1 MNSTQEVFQFF
12 TAPPEVV
19 NNIQSSQKLFLVP
32 TTHGENFDPGFAPM
46 PTDPTELPDPERWT
60 LAYVVSVIEILLG
73 RRQLRQIARMTH
85 RYTFNSIS
93 SQIGNLKVQ
102 PKIKK
107 IHRSYPIAG
116 VIEVVATLVFPE
128 RVRALIARF
137 EGVDGRW
144 LCTEF
149 ELL

>member
-1 MNSTQEVFQFF
+1 MNSTQEAFQFF
-12 TAPPEVV
+12 TAPPEIISETL
-19 NNIQSSQKLFLVP
+19 NSKKLFLIP
-32 TTHGENFDPGFAPM
+32 TTHGESFDPGFAPM
-46 PTDPTELPDPERWT
+46 PTDPAELPDPERWT

-85 RYTFNSIS
+85 RYTFNSIA
-93 SQIGNLKVQ
+93 SQVGNLKVQ
-102 PKIKK
+102 PRIKK
-107 IHRSYPIAG
+107 IHRNYPIAG
-116 VIEVVATLVFPE
+116 VIEVVATLAFPE

>member
-12 TAPPEVV
+12 SAPPEIV
-19 NNIQSSQKLFLVP
+19 NEQPTGKKLFLVP
-32 TTHGENFDPGFAPM
+32 TSHGEIFDPGFAPM
-46 PTDPTELPDPERWT
+46 PSDPADLPEPERWT

-85 RYTFNSIS
+85 RYTFNSIA
-93 SQIGNLKVQ
+93 SQVGKLKVQ

-116 VIEVVATLVFPE
+116 VIEVVVTLVFPE

-144 LCTEF
+144 LCTELD
-149 ELL
+149 LL

>member
-19 NNIQSSQKLFLVP
+19 NNNQSSQKLFLVP

-85 RYTFNSIS
+85 R
-93 SQIGNLKVQ
+93 
-102 PKIKK
+102 
-107 IHRSYPIAG
+107 
-116 VIEVVATLVFPE
+116 
-128 RVRALIARF
+128 
-137 EGVDGRW
+137 
-144 LCTEF
+144 
-149 ELL
+149 